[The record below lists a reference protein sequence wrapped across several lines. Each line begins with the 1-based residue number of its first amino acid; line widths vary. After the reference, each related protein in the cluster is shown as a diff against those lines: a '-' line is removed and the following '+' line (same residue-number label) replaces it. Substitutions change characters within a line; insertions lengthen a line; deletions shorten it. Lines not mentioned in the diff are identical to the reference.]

1 MDKLPVGDIQKT
13 IGYTFKNKKL
23 LLQAFIR
30 SSYSQEHPEV
40 LDNEKLEFYGD
51 EALDYYVTRAMAKQF
66 SEITKDGQFKSR
78 KSEQELTEIKSY
90 NVDTDS
96 LSHCIWITGFQ
107 NYLFM
112 GESDIKNNVQNSPS
126 VMADLFEAIIGAVA
140 IDSDWNYE
148 DISNACKNMLKLL
161 NFDTNYIKWVNK
173 WCADQGY
180 NEPIY
185 RPNINFLAMQLKRN
199 NYGLGLT
206 SGINNFYQTPSFFS
220 EPSDITG
227 AYLIIKELD
236 LKVES
241 ELTLEYAA
249 YMDCAKKAYDIIHI
263 REMNLAVGKP
273 TRDTAVN
280 QLNILAQ
287 KGFIE
292 KPDYSF
298 NEEHDENGNP
308 IWHCTCDLEELDEV
322 YYGDSP
328 VKKEAKKE
336 AAYGALGKVLGYMPE
351 ELELETDFADEE
363 DL

>member
-1 MDKLPVGDIQKT
+1 MDKLPIGDIQT
-13 IGYTFKNKKL
+13 AIGYTFKNKKL

-30 SSYSQEHPEV
+30 SSFSQEHPEF

-66 SEITKDGQFKSR
+66 SEITNDGQFKSK

-90 NVDTDS
+90 NVDTES

-126 VMADLFEAIIGAVA
+126 VMTDLFEAIVGAVA

-148 DISNACKNMLKLL
+148 DISLVCKSMLKML
-161 NFDTNYIKWVNK
+161 NFDTNYIKWLDK
-173 WCADQGY
+173 WCAEQGY
-180 NEPIY
+180 KTPNF
-185 RPNINFLAMQLKRN
+185 RPKVNFFAKQLRN
-199 NYGLGLT
+199 QNPLYGGFQ
-206 SGINNFYQTPSFFS
+206 INNPCTSFLP
-220 EPSDITG
+220 EPADIIG
-227 AYLIIKELD
+227 GDLILKELD
-236 LKVES
+236 LETES
-241 ELTLEYAA
+241 ELTSVYAA
-249 YMDCAKKAYDIIHI
+249 HMECAKKAYDIIHI

-280 QLNILAQ
+280 QLNVLAQ

-292 KPDYSF
+292 EPDYSF
-298 NEEHDENGNP
+298 TEEHDENGNP
-308 IWHCTCDLEELDEV
+308 IWHCICDLEELDEV

-328 VKKEAKKE
+328 IKKEAKKE
-336 AAYGALGKVLGYMPE
+336 AAFGALGKVLGYMPE
-351 ELELETDFADEE
+351 ELDLEMDDEE